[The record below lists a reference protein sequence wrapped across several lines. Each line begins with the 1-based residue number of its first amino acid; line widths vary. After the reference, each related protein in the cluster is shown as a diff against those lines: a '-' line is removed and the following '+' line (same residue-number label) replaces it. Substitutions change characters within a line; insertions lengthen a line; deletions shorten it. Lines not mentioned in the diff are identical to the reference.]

1 VTLGLRKLVV
11 AGILAG
17 VFVLSNAVAI
27 AHWLRSAGLVDL
39 ARWVRGEFITGT
51 AVTVVVVLLWL
62 FVERRHSSISPPTK
76 PCRVCERV
84 IAAGGRY
91 CPHCGSRT

>member
-1 VTLGLRKLVV
+1 LV
-11 AGILAG
+11 G

-27 AHWLRSAGLVDL
+27 AQWLHAAGLVDL

-62 FVERRHSSISPPTK
+62 FVERRGSSLSIPTK
-76 PCRVCERV
+76 LCRVCQRM